1 MKKPLAKISNVSV
14 DLFPN
19 GDPFTVLENISL
31 DIFQG
36 ETLGLIGETGCGKS
50 MTAWL
55 LLDMLPGNG
64 KIINGSVWFKG
75 KDLTDSSRTFLRG
88 KNIAMI
94 FQDPLRALNPV
105 HTVGKQFV
113 TILKSRFGIDNHE
126 ARSMALE
133 WIKRVRLDSP
143 EDILLRY
150 PHQFSGGQMQRLM
163 IAIAMSIKPDLL
175 IADEPTT
182 ALDATLKTYTLDL
195 INSIRKEK
203 GISVLLI
210 SHNLNLVA
218 NYCDKIAVM
227 YNGTIVENGIANHI
241 LENPKHPYTQG
252 LINALPKGENKR
264 LIPIEGSPSP
274 TNNKQSRCRFEPRC
288 TEAIL
293 ICKTSTPQL
302 FDLTSESQV
311 FCHLY
316 SKENKVL

>member
-1 MKKPLAKISNVSV
+1 MKEPLTIISNVSV
-14 DLFPN
+14 DLFSN
-19 GDPFTVLENISL
+19 GDSFTVLENISL

-36 ETLGLIGETGCGKS
+36 EALGLIGETGCGKS

-55 LLDMLPGNG
+55 LLDLLPGNG

-75 KDLTDSSRTFLRG
+75 KDVTNSSRASLRG

-105 HTVGKQFV
+105 HTIGKQFI
-113 TILKSRFGIDNHE
+113 TILKSRFGIDSQE

-182 ALDATLKTYTLDL
+182 ALDATLKTYTLHL
-195 INSIRKEK
+195 IDTIRKEED
-203 GISVLLI
+203 ISVLLI
-210 SHNLNLVA
+210 SHNLNLIA
-218 NYCDKIAVM
+218 NHCDKIAVM
-227 YNGTIVENGIANHI
+227 YNGTIVEKGNADHI
-241 LENPKHPYTQG
+241 LEKPKHPYTQG
-252 LINALPKGENKR
+252 LINALPKGNIKR
-264 LIPIEGSPSP
+264 LKSIEGSPPSV
-274 TNNKQSRCRFEPRC
+274 NNKQSGCRFEPRC
-288 TEAIL
+288 PEAIT

-302 FDLTSESQV
+302 FDVSSESQV

-316 SKENKVL
+316 SEENKVL

>member
-19 GDPFTVLENISL
+19 GAPFTVLENISL

-75 KDLTDSSRTFLRG
+75 KDVTDSSRTLLRG

-113 TILKSRFGIDNHE
+113 TILKSRFGIDNQE
-126 ARSMALE
+126 ARSMALK

-195 INSIRKEK
+195 INSIRKEED
-203 GISVLLI
+203 ISVLLI
-210 SHNLNLVA
+210 SHNLNLIA
-218 NYCDKIAVM
+218 NYCEKIAVM
-227 YNGTIVENGIANHI
+227 YNGTIVENGNADHI
-241 LENPKHPYTQG
+241 LEKPKHPYTQG
-252 LINALPKGENKR
+252 LINALPKGNKKR
-264 LIPIEGSPSP
+264 LISIEGSTP
-274 TNNKQSRCRFEPRC
+274 TVNNKQSGCRFEPRC
-288 TEAIL
+288 TEAIP

-302 FDLTSESQV
+302 FDVTSESQV
-311 FCHLY
+311 FCHHY